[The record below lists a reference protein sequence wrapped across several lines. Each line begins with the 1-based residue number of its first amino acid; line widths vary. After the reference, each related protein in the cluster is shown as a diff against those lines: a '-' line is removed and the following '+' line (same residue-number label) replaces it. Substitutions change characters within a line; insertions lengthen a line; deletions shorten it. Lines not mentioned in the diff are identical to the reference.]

1 MINELEISI
10 SNISSSTLDS
20 FRKFDLLIFSDDI
33 VNSKLFSYFSFKT
46 PFFIFYS
53 VNDHSTEKLGE
64 YILDNEYLDQIV
76 IVQKILSFAK
86 EP

>member
-1 MINELEISI
+1 LINELEISI
-10 SNISSSTLDS
+10 SNISASTINS

-46 PFFIFYS
+46 PFFIFYCA
-53 VNDHSTEKLGE
+53 NNQPTEKLGE
-64 YILDNEYLDQIV
+64 FIVDAENIDQKV
-76 IVQKILSFAK
+76 IVQKIISFAK